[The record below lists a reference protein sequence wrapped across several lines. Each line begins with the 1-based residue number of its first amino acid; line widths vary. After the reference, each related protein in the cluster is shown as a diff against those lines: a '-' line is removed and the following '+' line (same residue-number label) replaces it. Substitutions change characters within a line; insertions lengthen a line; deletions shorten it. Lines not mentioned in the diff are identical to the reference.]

1 VKSITYSAAGAATIA
16 STSVSGSGFN
26 LPFTTQGITTFTY
39 SATDNNNN
47 VSANQI
53 LTVKLDYTV
62 LNVTAAASPA
72 TSAPTNKKVKVTV
85 SGTVADALSGINVGS
100 GTYSVVDNLGTA
112 ISNGNFNIKNGTY
125 SFKVDLLASVP
136 IKYIIIVR
144 ASDLAGNM
152 GVANAT
158 FTVK

>member
-1 VKSITYSAAGAATIA
+1 
-16 STSVSGSGFN
+16 
-26 LPFTTQGITTFTY
+26 
-39 SATDNNNN
+39 

-85 SGTVADALSGINVGS
+85 SGTVSDALSGINVGS